1 MKTYEK
7 LKQSDLSQNC
17 RTLRLA
23 TRFLQLS
30 FKQMC
35 FWTFQRCRRVDG
47 LCRCHFSMNKW
58 LLLLLGCLCLPS
70 AMVNGSKTTLRYLQK
85 RYTHVRRLNF
95 GPKSGPSADI
105 SKFVKLGTWRYSLY
119 CQSCFSRPSASLKLS
134 TPRLEASPRSK
145 SSTAPVLL
153 NLTLFLLTDRSQN
166 QHQNESNK

>member
-1 MKTYEK
+1 
-7 LKQSDLSQNC
+7 
-17 RTLRLA
+17 
-23 TRFLQLS
+23 
-30 FKQMC
+30 
-35 FWTFQRCRRVDG
+35 
-47 LCRCHFSMNKW
+47 
-58 LLLLLGCLCLPS
+58 
-70 AMVNGSKTTLRYLQK
+70 MVNGSKTTLRYLQE

-119 CQSCFSRPSASLKLS
+119 CQSCFSRPSASVKLS

-153 NLTLFLLTDRSQN
+153 NLTLSLLTDRSQNPQN